1 MTAWLFKKSLF
12 TCNQILEAII
22 EALFVDSQI
31 QYEYLAWE
39 DCMFHAQNF
48 YGLGVVDEHTQII
61 VSFEYSIPEINE
73 LVLMGNLELGWV
85 RVYFFSSKVYDTSRY
100 KIDL

>member
-12 TCNQILEAII
+12 ACNQVLEAII

-31 QYEYLAWE
+31 QNEYLAWE

-48 YGLGVVDEHTQII
+48 YALGVIDEHTQSI
-61 VSFEYSIPEINE
+61 VSFEYPIPEI
-73 LVLMGNLELGWV
+73 
-85 RVYFFSSKVYDTSRY
+85 K
-100 KIDL
+100 